1 MYETIQYDLTRISYG
16 RRDTFYYLG
25 LWEEGEKEQLYVCA
39 IYSALN
45 TSAPGQQARC
55 GKLFPVVLERDG
67 KEIFYHATA
76 TPLCVTLEY
85 QGGSARL
92 CLEKGSILRMEAFG
106 VNVVLAPP
114 LNPHEIAKTRNDGSW
129 EVVMSPVPKLL
140 FCPVCGTMEAVSGF
154 DVINSMPENTR
165 FVFYPDETGRV
176 DLAVH
181 LYLTN
186 ACRKKEYPSFDSC
199 LADLEEEF
207 TEYLKTVPEFPN
219 EYAESR
225 ILAAYLVW
233 SHIMPIDGMDI
244 IYMNK
249 GVHRCT
255 SSWQQSYHAM
265 GQYQNPKFAWEL
277 LTSMFHYQDD
287 SGMLPDIITDSTQ
300 SFSGNKPPFQGVA
313 LTFLRQY
320 TDFSFVSQKERTFF
334 YEGFSRLIYWWLSYR
349 DTDQDGIAQYDA
361 ADEAGWDDCS
371 LFQQGVPAESPDLAS
386 YLILGMEQL
395 SILAGELGKTY
406 EERMWKERSEKMLEK
421 MLDFFWNGERF
432 TSRLNQTHEWVQ
444 SESLAA
450 FLPLL
455 LGKRLP
461 EEIIQKMTDAL
472 SEEGAWLT
480 PYGLAG
486 ERLDSDHYREVGW
499 LAGPILAPAQML
511 VCLGLRECGE
521 EELAKKI
528 AKRYCDAL
536 IRSKFAMIMNA
547 KSGEDVSEGRWST
560 RYPNR
565 MSWTAVAF
573 LFIGSLFL

>member
-1 MYETIQYDLTRISYG
+1 
-16 RRDTFYYLG
+16 
-25 LWEEGEKEQLYVCA
+25 
-39 IYSALN
+39 
-45 TSAPGQQARC
+45 
-55 GKLFPVVLERDG
+55 
-67 KEIFYHATA
+67 
-76 TPLCVTLEY
+76 
-85 QGGSARL
+85 
-92 CLEKGSILRMEAFG
+92 
-106 VNVVLAPP
+106 
-114 LNPHEIAKTRNDGSW
+114 
-129 EVVMSPVPKLL
+129 
-140 FCPVCGTMEAVSGF
+140 
-154 DVINSMPENTR
+154 
-165 FVFYPDETGRV
+165 
-176 DLAVH
+176 
-181 LYLTN
+181 
-186 ACRKKEYPSFDSC
+186 
-199 LADLEEEF
+199 
-207 TEYLKTVPEFPN
+207 
-219 EYAESR
+219 
-225 ILAAYLVW
+225 
-233 SHIMPIDGMDI
+233 
-244 IYMNK
+244 
-249 GVHRCT
+249 
-255 SSWQQSYHAM
+255 
-265 GQYQNPKFAWEL
+265 
-277 LTSMFHYQDD
+277 
-287 SGMLPDIITDSTQ
+287 
-300 SFSGNKPPFQGVA
+300 
-313 LTFLRQY
+313 
-320 TDFSFVSQKERTFF
+320 
-334 YEGFSRLIYWWLSYR
+334 
-349 DTDQDGIAQYDA
+349 
-361 ADEAGWDDCS
+361 
-371 LFQQGVPAESPDLAS
+371 
-386 YLILGMEQL
+386 MEQL